1 MDAVRRL
8 PDVRRE
14 YAVGERQGGKQQADA
29 FRRALGR
36 SGDGAAADGG
46 GSGSGNPG
54 EGELGG
60 GETGSGHR
68 DTGESGG
75 RQPGSGTSG
84 GVHRPSST
92 ADKNL
97 PRDDRPPTPSRL
109 QRQPAPGRRED
120 VGVAHVD
127 VYA

>member
-14 YAVGERQGGKQQADA
+14 YAVGERQGGKQQGDA

-36 SGDGAAADGG
+36 SGGG
-46 GSGSGNPG
+46 GGGNPG

-60 GETGSGHR
+60 GETGSGRR

-84 GVHRPSST
+84 GIHRPSST

>member
-8 PDVRRE
+8 PDVRRD
-14 YAVGERQGGKQQADA
+14 YAVGERQAGKQQGDA

-36 SGDGAAADGG
+36 SGGG
-46 GSGSGNPG
+46 GGGGGNPG

-75 RQPGSGTSG
+75 HQPGSGTSG
-84 GVHRPSST
+84 GIHRPSST
-92 ADKNL
+92 SDKNL

-120 VGVAHVD
+120 VGVAPVD

>member
-8 PDVRRE
+8 PDVRRD

-46 GSGSGNPG
+46 GSGSRNPG

-84 GVHRPSST
+84 GIHRPSST
-92 ADKNL
+92 SDKNL